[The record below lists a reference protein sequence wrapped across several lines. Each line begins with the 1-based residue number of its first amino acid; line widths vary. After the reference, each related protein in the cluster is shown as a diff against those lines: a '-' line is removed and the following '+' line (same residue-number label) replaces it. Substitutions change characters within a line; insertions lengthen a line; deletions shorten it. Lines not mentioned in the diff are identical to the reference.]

1 MRRKVFI
8 YLSALFICIFIFSCK
23 CNKNTDDLEKIS
35 IENAY
40 HKATSI
46 FASDYFDDIRYVILE
61 TTEES
66 LIGNNPNVYL
76 AKDKIIIISDKQC
89 STFDKNT
96 GKFICNIGHIGND
109 PEGSISL
116 LGWFNEASSQIYFP
130 KGNRR
135 NVIYNCDGIFIGNQS
150 DPDFTDGFY
159 GVDNYDY
166 FDSEKLVMHLP
177 ATANKLDRIYIYK
190 DTTVVSYFPSMG
202 DDKSKLS
209 AHMDNIQDIKTFN
222 LPNTEREV
230 INITYKD
237 GLQSGFIPSEQVFW
251 HHDKKLYFREL
262 FNDTIYEVGL
272 TGLKPVKCFD
282 FGSLKWERDERYNA
296 KNKNTI
302 YPLDIFDNENVL
314 WLRFVVNLYH
324 KEDMEVYNA
333 IYDKK
338 KGVTTISPF
347 EEGLKDDLNNFIPLQ
362 PSSSTSTGEFV
373 QIASVEDIKMWF
385 DKHPEQKDY
394 PSEISKLRYLSEE
407 DNPVVIILK

>member
-1 MRRKVFI
+1 MRGKAFI
-8 YLSALFICIFIFSCK
+8 YLSSLFICIFIFSCK

-177 ATANKLDRIYIYK
+177 ATANKPDRIYIYK

-237 GLQSGFIPSEQVFW
+237 GLQSGFIPSEQ
-251 HHDKKLYFREL
+251 L
-262 FNDTIYEVGL
+262 
-272 TGLKPVKCFD
+272 
-282 FGSLKWERDERYNA
+282 
-296 KNKNTI
+296 
-302 YPLDIFDNENVL
+302 
-314 WLRFVVNLYH
+314 
-324 KEDMEVYNA
+324 
-333 IYDKK
+333 
-338 KGVTTISPF
+338 
-347 EEGLKDDLNNFIPLQ
+347 
-362 PSSSTSTGEFV
+362 
-373 QIASVEDIKMWF
+373 
-385 DKHPEQKDY
+385 
-394 PSEISKLRYLSEE
+394 LRYAYR
-407 DNPVVIILK
+407 

>member
-8 YLSALFICIFIFSCK
+8 CLSTLFVCVFVFSCK
-23 CNKNTDDLEKIS
+23 CDKNTDDLEKIS

-40 HKATSI
+40 HKAKSI

-76 AKDKIIIISDKQC
+76 AKDKIIIISDQQC
-89 STFDKNT
+89 SAFDKNT

-130 KGNRR
+130 KGNHR
-135 NVIYNCDGIFIGNQS
+135 NVVYNCDGVFIENQS

-177 ATANKLDRIYIYK
+177 ATSDKPDRIYIYK

-209 AHMDNIQDIKTFN
+209 AHMYDIQDIKTFN

-237 GLQSGFIPSEQVFW
+237 GFQSGFIPSEQVFW

-296 KNKNTI
+296 KNKNT
-302 YPLDIFDNENVL
+302 LKSAS
-314 WLRFVVNLYH
+314 NLNGNLNCS
-324 KEDMEVYNA
+324 KELEHY
-333 IYDKK
+333 
-338 KGVTTISPF
+338 
-347 EEGLKDDLNNFIPLQ
+347 
-362 PSSSTSTGEFV
+362 
-373 QIASVEDIKMWF
+373 AS
-385 DKHPEQKDY
+385 
-394 PSEISKLRYLSEE
+394 
-407 DNPVVIILK
+407 